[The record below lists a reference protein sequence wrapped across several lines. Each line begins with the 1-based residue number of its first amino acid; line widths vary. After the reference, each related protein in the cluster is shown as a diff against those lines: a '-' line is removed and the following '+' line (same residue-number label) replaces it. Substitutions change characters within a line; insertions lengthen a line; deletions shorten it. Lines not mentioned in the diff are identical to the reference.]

1 MLLDYHVHTS
11 RCGHATG
18 EMEAYLL
25 QAQRLGLDEMGF
37 SDHDPPYFLPEAAR
51 YPGIGMT
58 EAELPDYVAEV
69 LHLSQRHPE
78 LPIRLGLEA
87 DYVAG
92 QEGQLAALLA
102 PYPWDYVIGSVHFVN
117 GWDLTDERFLDRYAA
132 TDPLFL
138 AESYFLAVQGL
149 AHSGLFQIAG
159 HFDVVDKFFCGH
171 TQLARE
177 VAIAALEELHKA
189 NMALEIN
196 SSGLR
201 YPKGSPFPARWL
213 VQEAIARR
221 IPFVLG
227 SDAHAPHRVG
237 AHLRRIAA
245 WLQSLGVTSV
255 LRFHNGM
262 ASPVSLG

>member
-1 MLLDYHVHTS
+1 MLLDYHLHTP

-25 QAQRLGLDEMGF
+25 QAQRAGLDEIGF

-58 EAELPDYVAEV
+58 ETELPEYVAEV
-69 LHLSQRHPE
+69 MQLAQRHPE
-78 LPIRLGLEA
+78 LPVRLGLEA

-92 QEGQLAALLA
+92 QEERLAALLA

-117 GWDLTDERFLDRYAA
+117 GWDLTDERFLERYAA
-132 TDPLFL
+132 TSALSL
-138 AESYFLAVQGL
+138 SESYFFDVQGL
-149 AHSGLFQIAG
+149 ARSGLFQIAG

-177 VAIAALEELHKA
+177 VAIAALEELRKA
-189 NMALEIN
+189 GMAIEIN

-201 YPKGSPFPARWL
+201 YPKASPFPARWL
-213 VQEAIARR
+213 VQEAITRH

-237 AHLRRIAA
+237 AQLHRIAA

-255 LRFHNGM
+255 LRFHNRE
-262 ASPVSLG
+262 ASPVPLG